1 MKEIRIDPQ
10 RIANGSITVQLQTG
24 EHYRIVV
31 PSKTAK
37 FSARV
42 VDEQGEPLADVP
54 LLFRHA
60 GKDVPAKTD
69 TTGVATCTVA
79 GIDNTN
85 VTFASAAD
93 LAILM
98 KPKWTPSKGVAR
110 KNWVKADDTTTVVT
124 LFGGD
129 VVKVIADDATT
140 GTTRPKE
147 TLEPFFGVPA
157 TPVKSGETPTKIATL
172 TVQPLVIMVRM
183 LGEHFDVDKC
193 FLLPKALDS
202 VRDLVRLHKEYKL
215 TDLLIVGHTDT
226 SASDEHN
233 LILSLERTSA
243 MHAYLINDAKS
254 WLPWYDADKQASKRW
269 GTTEDSHMIES
280 VMGKPST
287 VLEYQRWHNAQDPQK
302 DGCET
307 IEKVDGKIGP
317 DTRLQLILDYMNRE
331 DTTVPDG
338 TTIQV
343 HGCGEFFTLDKT
355 EEALDPHS
363 PDNKREQRNRR
374 VEVFLFPKEVG
385 ILPPVPGETAE
396 KGEKEYP
403 EWRLRSVDYDLL
415 AVNDS
420 LARWIGWGPQGGDI
434 QTNLVLADLAG
445 KELLSVTPTVYSVPN
460 FDGICQRFDLASPPT
475 TTSFRLS
482 TVSND
487 NPAHPPVVFDMM
499 KIVASLLHS
508 QGLGEAVSIESLDP
522 TKRA

>member
-10 RIANGSITVQLQTG
+10 SSAGGSITVQLQTG

-31 PSKTAK
+31 PSKTAR

-42 VDEQGEPLADVP
+42 VDEQGEPISNVNLA
-54 LLFRHA
+54 FKH
-60 GKDVPAKTD
+60 GGTSHPAPTNEQ
-69 TTGVATCTVA
+69 GVATYSAT
-79 GIDNTN
+79 GIDSVE

-93 LAILM
+93 LADLM
-98 KPKWTPSKGVAR
+98 KPQWTPSKGVAR
-110 KNWVKADDTTTVVT
+110 KNWIKADDKTTVVT

-147 TLEPFFGVPA
+147 TLEPFFGVHVM
-157 TPVKSGETPTKIATL
+157 PVKSGESTENLVTL
-172 TVQPLVIMVRM
+172 SVQPLVIMVRM

-193 FLLPKALDS
+193 FLLPKALDEIEK
-202 VRDLVRLHKEYKL
+202 VVRLQTDYKL

-243 MHAYLINDAKS
+243 MHAYLVNDAKS
-254 WLPWYDADKQASKRW
+254 WLPWYNADKQASKRW
-269 GTTEDSHMIES
+269 GTTEDSHMIQS
-280 VMGKPST
+280 VMGKTST
-287 VLEYQRWHNAQDPQK
+287 VQEYQQWHNAQDAQK
-302 DGCET
+302 DGCEP
-307 IEKVDGKIGP
+307 IQKVDGKIGSE
-317 DTRLQLILDYMNRE
+317 TRLQLILDYMHRE
-331 DTTVPDG
+331 NTTVPNG

-343 HGCGEFFTLDKT
+343 HGCGEFFTLDQT
-355 EEALDPHS
+355 EEALDPHA
-363 PDNKREQRNRR
+363 PDNTREQRNRR
-374 VEVFLFPKEVG
+374 VEVFLFPKEVS

-415 AVNDS
+415 TVNDS

-445 KELLSVTPTVYSVPN
+445 KEMLSVTPTVYSVPN
-460 FDGICQRFDLASPPT
+460 FDGICQRFDLANPPT

-508 QGLGEAVSIESLDP
+508 QGLGDAVSIESLDP
-522 TKRA
+522 AKRA